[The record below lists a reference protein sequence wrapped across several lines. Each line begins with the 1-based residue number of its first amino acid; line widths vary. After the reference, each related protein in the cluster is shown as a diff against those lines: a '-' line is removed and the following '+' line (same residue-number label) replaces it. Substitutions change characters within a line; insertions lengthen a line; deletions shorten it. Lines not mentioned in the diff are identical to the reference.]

1 MMKANLKLNLSRRL
15 VRAGGLALTVLF
27 ALALLAAALPQPA
40 QAAVTSTAP
49 CVTNYTVLKGDSTTS
64 IARKFGL
71 GWWEIAKANNLTKPY
86 NLKEGQALCIPPKGW
101 AGQKA
106 AGSMTAFS
114 QGYKLVITVSGFDT
128 RYIWAVNAKDTTR
141 KIAGNYKVGQMVI
154 PANTKMTQAFVLPT
168 ELLNAPYLQVCLK
181 NLTTND
187 KICRYI
193 IHFP

>member
-1 MMKANLKLNLSRRL
+1 MNDILNHNSNRRL
-15 VRAGGLALTVLF
+15 RRVGSLALTVLL
-27 ALALLAAALPQPA
+27 ALALLAAALPQPV
-40 QAAVTSTAP
+40 QAATNSNAP
-49 CVTNYTVLKGDSTTS
+49 CTTNYTVVKGDSTTS

-86 NLKEGQALCIPPKGW
+86 KLQVGQTLCIPPKGW

-106 AGSMTAFS
+106 AGNMTAFS

-128 RYIWAVNAKDTTR
+128 RYLWAVNAKDTTR
-141 KIAGNYKVGQMVI
+141 KVAGNYKVGQMVI
-154 PANTKMTQAFVLPT
+154 PANTKVTKVFLLPT
-168 ELLNAPYLQVCLK
+168 ELQNAPYLTVCLK

-187 KICRYI
+187 TICRYI